1 MTSRFSS
8 KKLIKIQGDQKMFAL
23 FSFLD
28 TKLNLGTSTMFY
40 TSQFT
45 TMIKHR
51 NSKKKYPMAQVSIFF
66 GEFENEKK
74 EGKWNLTTDSGI

>member
-1 MTSRFSS
+1 
-8 KKLIKIQGDQKMFAL
+8 MFAL

-40 TSQFT
+40 ISPFT

-51 NSKKKYPMAQVSIFF
+51 NSKKNYPMAQVPLSIFF